1 MTDMEAE
8 NTVRNIVWQ
17 NCNGGEMPE
26 LDTELKDLNLDSLSF
41 IAVIV
46 GLEEA
51 FGFEFKDEKLNVYGI
66 VRTEFITRVTKK
78 QGGYNVYY
86 LKEGVRHN
94 VEVREGTI
102 DYMVGKLEYRTSIG
116 LMMTAY
122 VDLRFT
128 SVDEHGQRRFKKD
141 FRDCIVEEVT
151 VKKKVGTDQRRGLF

>member
-1 MTDMEAE
+1 M
-8 NTVRNIVWQ
+8 
-17 NCNGGEMPE
+17 
-26 LDTELKDLNLDSLSF
+26 
-41 IAVIV
+41 
-46 GLEEA
+46 
-51 FGFEFKDEKLNVYGI
+51 
-66 VRTEFITRVTKK
+66 
-78 QGGYNVYY
+78 YY

-151 VKKKVGTDQRRGLF
+151 VKKKVGTDKDGAYFESNDLYTTAGGVSLGPVLMPDKYKIRLLEDKECQNENAE

>member
-1 MTDMEAE
+1 M
-8 NTVRNIVWQ
+8 
-17 NCNGGEMPE
+17 
-26 LDTELKDLNLDSLSF
+26 
-41 IAVIV
+41 
-46 GLEEA
+46 
-51 FGFEFKDEKLNVYGI
+51 
-66 VRTEFITRVTKK
+66 
-78 QGGYNVYY
+78 YY

-151 VKKKVGTDQRRGLF
+151 VKKKVGTDKDGAYFESNDLYTTAGGVSLGPVLMPDKYKIRLFEDKECQNENDSAAGAFTYFLGCELCRQVKRRTKRKEYNFTLYVSVRNQFYL